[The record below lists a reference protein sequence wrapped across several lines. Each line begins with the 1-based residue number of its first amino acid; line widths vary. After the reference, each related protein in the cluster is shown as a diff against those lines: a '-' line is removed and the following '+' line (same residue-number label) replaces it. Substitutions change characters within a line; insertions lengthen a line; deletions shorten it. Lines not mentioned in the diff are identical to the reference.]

1 MKNAQK
7 ITFLLVLFLAL
18 FACENQKK
26 ASQEKPIKPKSTV
39 VVSDTQIK
47 KTANKTEF
55 KTKKVLSNKVAG
67 VRIKNVNK
75 EPVVQGMIEED
86 IEYEE
91 TEIVPF
97 YKTAPDQIQPEHN
110 TNEYKYTPEND
121 YKSVS
126 QSPLSTFSIDVD
138 NASYSIVRQ
147 YLLAGNLPPKDAVR
161 IEEMINYFDYNYKQA
176 TGEHPFSVY
185 TELATAPWNE
195 NHLLAMIGINGKDLD
210 YDDLKSSNLVFLLD
224 TSGSM
229 SARNKLPLLKKAFA
243 VLIKNLPK
251 NSKVAIVT
259 YAGSAGL
266 VLESTA
272 VKHQEKILS
281 ALNNLESGGSTAGGA
296 GIQLAYQVAQKSFI
310 KNGNNRVILATD
322 GDFNVGTSSSGALI
336 RMIKEQKEKDI
347 YLSILGFGMGN
358 YKDGR
363 MEEISNAGNGN
374 YFYIDN
380 YSEAKKVFEKDLLA
394 NMFTVAK
401 DVKIQVEFNPN
412 QVKAYRLIGYVNR
425 KMANEDFNND
435 KKDAGELGPGH
446 TVTALYEIIPA
457 SSNEVVAGIDV
468 LKYQNIA
475 TTNSTETM
483 TVKLRY
489 KPIKSDVS
497 TLISIPV
504 NNTSKNW
511 KNSSADFQFA
521 SSVAGFGLLLRDS
534 KYKGNMSPNLA
545 RKLAYQSKAY
555 NDSYKNEYITL
566 IDKYESITKD
576 TADTE

>member
-1 MKNAQK
+1 MKNVQK
-7 ITFLLVLFLAL
+7 ITLLLAVFLTL

-26 ASQEKPIKPKSTV
+26 ASQETPVKPKNKIVTS
-39 VVSDTQIK
+39 
-47 KTANKTEF
+47 KTEEDKTEF
-55 KTKKVLSNKVAG
+55 KIKKDLNEKVAG
-67 VRIKNVNK
+67 VRVKNAIQ
-75 EPVVQGMIEED
+75 EPILTEAVEEAD
-86 IEYEE
+86 YEE
-91 TEIVPF
+91 IKAVPF
-97 YKTAPDQIQPEHN
+97 CKIAPKQVPQEHN

-121 YKSVS
+121 YKSVA

-138 NASYSIVRQ
+138 NASYTIVRQ

-176 TGEHPFSVY
+176 TGKHPFSVY

-229 SARNKLPLLKKAFA
+229 RARNKLPLLKKAFA
-243 VLIKNLPK
+243 ILIKNLPK

-266 VLESTA
+266 VLKSTA
-272 VKHQEKILS
+272 VKYQEKILN
-281 ALNNLESGGSTAGGA
+281 ALDNLKSGGSTAGGA

-457 SSNEVVAGIDV
+457 SSNEEIAGVDA
-468 LKYQNIA
+468 LKYQNTA

-497 TLISIPV
+497 TLITIPV

-511 KNSSADFQFA
+511 ENSSADFQFA

-534 KYKGNMSPNLA
+534 KYKGNMSPSLA

-566 IDKYESITKD
+566 IDKYEGITKD